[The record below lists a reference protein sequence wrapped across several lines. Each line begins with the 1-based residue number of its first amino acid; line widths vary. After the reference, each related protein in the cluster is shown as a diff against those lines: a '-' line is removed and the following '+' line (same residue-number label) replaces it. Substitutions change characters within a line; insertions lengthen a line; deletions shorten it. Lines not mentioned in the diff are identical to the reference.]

1 MSYRRFHRKEHPD
14 CRSVKFQQ
22 VTDDVYA
29 CPCGVK
35 FMYSTSTRSGYHEY
49 KPAVKGSCVGCPAA
63 QGAKDR
69 VFRVSVHQ
77 DIYERMRKQRL
88 SMRGR
93 VLRSVRPS
101 TMERSFAESK
111 ELHGLRF
118 TRYRGVQQVQI
129 QVWITA
135 MIQNLK
141 KWTKLRSLQQYGL
154 YLTYQMEEKKK
165 RKSSHSS

>member
-35 FMYSTSTRSGYHEY
+35 FTYSTSTSSGYHQY

-63 QGAKDR
+63 KGAKDR

-88 SMRGR
+88 SMRGK
-93 VLRSVRPS
+93 VLRRYVHRRLSEVSPKAKNS
-101 TMERSFAESK
+101 TVFVSHDTVESSRRSFDK
-111 ELHGLRF
+111 GC
-118 TRYRGVQQVQI
+118 QI
-129 QVWITA
+129 
-135 MIQNLK
+135 
-141 KWTKLRSLQQYGL
+141 
-154 YLTYQMEEKKK
+154 
-165 RKSSHSS
+165 